1 MGRSVSSLNGRAL
14 ETREDTDHDLE
25 EDVRVFEERR
35 EEAIGKR
42 EMREEDSDEDEES
55 ELGEEVDFE
64 EEEVDAGFAEE
75 EVEEC
80 FDSEEAEAEGS
91 EASFTGAAL

>member
-1 MGRSVSSLNGRAL
+1 MGRSVSSLSGRAL

-42 EMREEDSDEDEES
+42 EMREEDSDEDEEDEA
-55 ELGEEVDFE
+55 ELGDLED
-64 EEEVDAGFAEE
+64 EEVDAGFAED

-91 EASFTGAAL
+91 AASFTGAAL

>member
-42 EMREEDSDEDEES
+42 EMREEDSDEDEEDEA
-55 ELGEEVDFE
+55 ELGDLEDDA
-64 EEEVDAGFAEE
+64 DAGFAED

-91 EASFTGAAL
+91 AASFTGAAL